1 MELDPVDLALRVDA
15 LPEPSARPRRFLR
28 QPRSETK
35 WTRRTTPTDAAAGLL
50 AAPIPGS
57 LRRVPE
63 QVEPRVEV
71 ASNKALAAG
80 WYPDSEVPGSLR
92 WWDGVQWTEERAV
105 QAPSATSARSER
117 VWAAVSHLGVP
128 FWSLILPTVVW
139 SVSPVGS
146 FRRLHAR
153 QAFSYQLVYLPFHL
167 FFTAVMLWG
176 PGGPLLICMLVG
188 LILELPQIARAMM
201 RKKPYPLPPFQL
213 LKP

>member
-1 MELDPVDLALRVDA
+1 MFALR
-15 LPEPSARPRRFLR
+15 LPEVKAITTRFPGAREDIRAEVMLPLPTRSISTHSA
-28 QPRSETK
+28 
-35 WTRRTTPTDAAAGLL
+35 
-50 AAPIPGS
+50 
-57 LRRVPE
+57 RVPE

-71 ASNKALAAG
+71 ASNK
-80 WYPDSEVPGSLR
+80 
-92 WWDGVQWTEERAV
+92 
-105 QAPSATSARSER
+105 ARSER

-167 FFTAVMLWG
+167 FFTALMLWG
-176 PGGPLLICMLVG
+176 PVGPLLICMLVG
-188 LILELPQIARAMM
+188 FILELPQIARAMM
-201 RKKPYPLPPFQL
+201 GKKPYPLPPFQL